1 MKKEDRLNLYKSAE
15 DKWGRTSQVAIA
27 IEEMAELTVALTQ
40 QFFRGRHAN
49 AAVIEEIA
57 DVLIVCEQLA
67 LMYGEREVQTVIDK
81 KLDRLK
87 QRVSRGKPNPEKR
100 ADPRE
105 IE

>member
-1 MKKEDRLNLYKSAE
+1 MEKEDRINLYKSAE
-15 DKWGRTSQVAIA
+15 DKCGKTSQVAIA
-27 IEEMAELTVALTQ
+27 IEKMAELTVALTQ

-67 LMYGEREVQTVIDK
+67 LMYGEREVQAVIDK
-81 KLDRLK
+81 KLERLK
-87 QRVSRGKPNPEKR
+87 QRINTGKPNPEKKK
-100 ADPRE
+100 DFRE